1 MRELPKSGAHSFGC
15 ASDFFRGDREFLAE
29 MQLDGNAALERAG
42 ANLGALQVG
51 DYGYGFFVVSGST
64 ANGRDPGGM
73 FFGFPMGKV
82 QTRDIHPSPYQ
93 AIN

>member
-1 MRELPKSGAHSFGC
+1 
-15 ASDFFRGDREFLAE
+15 

-42 ANLGALQVG
+42 ANLGALQIG
-51 DYGYGFFVVSGST
+51 DYGDGLFVVSGST

-73 FFGFPMGKV
+73 FFGFPVGKV